1 MTAIQVAAIGA
12 AVAAGRS
19 SQRRKVADLQT
30 ELGVARTNEEGL
42 RSQLQAAL
50 SELAAWQD
58 GAEAAD
64 SGQNLDAEG
73 YTALKA
79 AATLA
84 EQRVVERDQEIEGL
98 KSRVASMECELE
110 AARRDESESAD
121 AERNLGTEEY
131 TGLRAAAALAE
142 QRVVERDRTIE
153 NLTNRIVGL
162 QGQLESAGEGVW
174 IEQERNGALER
185 GLGLAKADADEQ
197 VSAATTKV
205 MHLEAEI
212 TDLEE
217 KLDRARK
224 IDQTQKS
231 AIDRL
236 SRGLEDAR
244 TKAKDLAGAEERA
257 KQAEDYAV
265 DLLEQLE
272 QTQQRA
278 QKADKLEDE
287 LAQTSTLIATA
298 NRAKDQL
305 ALEMKRQKTEHAEE
319 AAELRAQRDRAREE
333 ARKAK
338 EERDVPAA
346 TKAELE
352 EQEAKISQLKDAVDA
367 RDKKIEDK
375 GKEIDQL
382 NKRLAGAER
391 RADSEEQAAKDAR
404 KERDVLQGEN
414 QDLRTRVHNLTMQ
427 TRQLAGGVAAPPLTA
442 AEPITGDGIREAIQ
456 QARPMLERVAIPE
469 SAMQHIDALD
479 RESRE
484 GWHEKVLGGLWALNE
499 YAKDRGDFSGNYY
512 QWVQQG
518 MGKDSAIGAKNVA
531 MKDSET
537 TAAAKSTSKARVFE
551 IDPMVAGNSW
561 MQMEAHLKFGTG
573 TPNAPRIYFW
583 DDTRG
588 STGKVHVGFIG
599 PHSKVPTS
607 GGF

>member
-19 SQRRKVADLQT
+19 SQRRKVADLQA
-30 ELGVARTNEEGL
+30 ELGVARTGQEEL
-42 RSQLQAAL
+42 KSQLQAAL

-64 SGQNLDAEG
+64 GGRNLDAEG
-73 YTALKA
+73 PKGLKTAA
-79 AATLA
+79 IPA
-84 EQRVVERDQEIEGL
+84 EQPV
-98 KSRVASMECELE
+98 LE
-110 AARRDESESAD
+110 
-121 AERNLGTEEY
+121 
-131 TGLRAAAALAE
+131 
-142 QRVVERDRTIE
+142 QDRTIK
-153 NLTNRIVGL
+153 NLKNRLANLEGE
-162 QGQLESAGEGVW
+162 LESAPADFWLEQGE
-174 IEQERNGALER
+174 NGFLER
-185 GLGLAKADADEQ
+185 DVEREWVDENER
-197 VSAATTKV
+197 VSVATDKV
-205 MHLEAEI
+205 MHLEVEI

-217 KLDRARK
+217 ELDRARK
-224 IDQTQKS
+224 IDQEQKA
-231 AIDRL
+231 AIGRL
-236 SRGLEDAR
+236 SGRLEDAR

-257 KQAEDYAV
+257 KRAVADGEYLLAE
-265 DLLEQLE
+265 LE

-287 LAQTSTLIATA
+287 LAQTSTLIETA

-305 ALEMKRQKTEHAEE
+305 ALEMKSQKTQHAEE
-319 AAELRAQRDRAREE
+319 KQELREQRDRAREE

-346 TKAELE
+346 MQAEMKE
-352 EQEAKISQLKDAVDA
+352 KDDEISQFKDAIA
-367 RDKKIEDK
+367 ASDKKIEDK
-375 GKEIDQL
+375 DQEIKQL
-382 NKRLAGAER
+382 NKRLRGAER

-404 KERDVLQGEN
+404 KELEVEQGEN
-414 QDLRTRVHNLTMQ
+414 RNLRKRVHDLTMQ
-427 TRQLAGGVAAPPLTA
+427 TRQLVGGVAAAPVTA
-442 AEPITGDGIREAIQ
+442 VEPITGGGIREAVLGAVQ
-456 QARPMLERVAIPE
+456 LLGGVAIPE
-469 SAMQHIDALD
+469 SAMQHIEALD

-484 GWHEKVLGGLWALNE
+484 GWREKVLGGLQALNE
-499 YAKDRGDFSGNYY
+499 YATDRGDFPGNYY

-537 TAAAKSTSKARVFE
+537 TAAAKSTSKARLFE
-551 IDPMVAGNSW
+551 IDPIVTGDSW

-573 TPNAPRIYFW
+573 TPNAPRIYFH